1 MKLYHLPVSVRG
13 MDQSNSPLQA
23 RSRRANVLLAATIDV
38 SGASL
43 GVKLRNLS
51 EQGALIQGERLP
63 VEGSEVLF
71 RRNDL
76 AVPGR
81 IAWVDGQHAGVAF
94 AAPLHPQDVLRNI
107 PQPKPRVQ
115 PDHRRPALYPR
126 TLTQQ
131 EQRLLENWLGE
142 PDLKLP

>member
-1 MKLYHLPVSVRG
+1 
-13 MDQSNSPLQA
+13 MDEGNSPLQQ
-23 RSRRANVLLAATIDV
+23 RPRRANVLLAATIEV
-38 SGASL
+38 SGAAM

-76 AVPGR
+76 SVPGR

-94 AAPLHPQDVLRNI
+94 AVPLQAQEVLRNI

-115 PDHRRPALYPR
+115 SDYRRPGLNPRAL
-126 TLTQQ
+126 TIQ
-131 EQRLLENWLGE
+131 EQRLLESWLGE
-142 PDLKLP
+142 PDLRLP

>member
-1 MKLYHLPVSVRG
+1 
-13 MDQSNSPLQA
+13 MDESNSPLQQ
-23 RSRRANVLLAATIDV
+23 RSRRANVLLAATIEV
-38 SGASL
+38 SGASIA
-43 GVKLRNLS
+43 VKLRNLS

-76 AVPGR
+76 GVAGR
-81 IAWVDGQHAGVAF
+81 VAWVDGQYAGVAF
-94 AAPLHPQDVLRNI
+94 AVPLQPQEVLRNI

-115 PDHRRPALYPR
+115 SDFRRPALNPR
-126 TLTQQ
+126 ALTTQ
-131 EQRLLENWLGE
+131 EQRLLESWLGE